1 MRKNKAL
8 LKRAA
13 SLFTALVMLA
23 GSATYAQEEQTSQEV
38 LSQEML
44 SESSSE
50 LSEELVNG
58 TDPEILEL
66 TSETITESI
75 EEQTQEA
82 ESESTQ
88 EQTQE
93 AESESVQE
101 QTQEVESEST
111 QEQTQE
117 VESESTQEQTQE
129 VESESTQEQ
138 TQETASESIEE
149 QTQETVN
156 ENLPELVQESNSE
169 DETTECSTD
178 AFVDSTDEDMDSD
191 IYEIGDEFVKT
202 FSFDMIVD
210 RNPIYLGMAG
220 ISTATGNY
228 YDQLDA
234 TSKRIYNAIY
244 EANKSSAST
253 AKMKLNLTKIFEN
266 QKVTKGTNGKAV
278 YSEETK
284 QAIFAWLGSY
294 VTPAYLALT
303 YDHPEL
309 VWLSGAKYTIGYSVY
324 TPWFEE
330 GETSI
335 ITDLELAG
343 STFTITPTKD
353 TGALTASNVNP
364 LFDGTKSQIDAM
376 LPANATTY
384 DKVKAV
390 HDKICSMVSYENSTQ
405 NIGNPYYQ
413 TPYSLYYDA
422 DGDGKI
428 ETVCAG
434 YAKMMKLQCNKY
446 GIPCVLVTGVTDSG
460 EYHMWNYIQMEN
472 GVWYAVDA
480 TWDDQ
485 STTMYDFFLVG
496 SETYS
501 SAAFG
506 TKKFGNTHIPSGKWT
521 TSADCVFLYP
531 VFSQTA
537 YAGQNTVTSKN
548 GLLKDSDGVW
558 RYYTNNQVDTSY
570 TGFAASGSDQ
580 VYLINGVQNTSYS
593 GLIYNGGNWY
603 YVQKGVRNTAY
614 SGLSVYNGS
623 WYYVKGGTA
632 DWSYTGLAQYNGVW
646 YYVRQG
652 SVDWEYTGLCQYDTI
667 WFYIKNGALDWN
679 YTGLCQHS
687 GVWYYITK
695 GQVNWNYTGSCI
707 YNGKSYYVEKGV
719 LNWKY
724 NSTAVYSSASY
735 TADLMNVALSQYQ
748 AEEVTVDETNIY
760 SADTEPEST
769 QTEEQESHEAEELNE
784 TETFETEEQTQE
796 QTEESVSQTEVAV
809 QEESTVQ
816 YSLLE
821 RIEEYLI
828 KFITYIVKLAAA
840 YIGIT
845 L

>member
-13 SLFTALVMLA
+13 SLFTAFVMLA
-23 GSATYAQEEQTSQEV
+23 GSATYAQEKQTSQEV

-93 AESESVQE
+93 AESES
-101 QTQEVESEST
+101 
-111 QEQTQE
+111 
-117 VESESTQEQTQE
+117 
-129 VESESTQEQ
+129 TQEQ
-138 TQETASESIEE
+138 TQETASESIEEQTQEAESESTQE

-220 ISTATGNY
+220 ISTA
-228 YDQLDA
+228 
-234 TSKRIYNAIY
+234 
-244 EANKSSAST
+244 
-253 AKMKLNLTKIFEN
+253 KMKLNLTKIFEN
-266 QKVTKGTNGKAV
+266 QKVTKGANGKAV

-284 QAIFAWLGSY
+284 QAIFAWLSSY

-324 TPWFEE
+324 TPLFES
-330 GETSI
+330 GEISI

-343 STFTITPTKD
+343 STFTIIPTKD
-353 TGALTASNVNP
+353 TGVLTGSKVNP

-390 HDKICSMVSYENSTQ
+390 HDKICSMVSYENNMQ

-460 EYHMWNYIQMEN
+460 EYHMWNYVQMEN

-506 TKKFGNTHIPSGKWT
+506 TKKFVTTHVPSGKWT
-521 TSADCVFLYP
+521 TSADCVFSYP
-531 VFSQTA
+531 ILSTTA
-537 YAGQNTVTSKN
+537 YKSNISVVQEGLVQNT
-548 GLLKDSDGVW
+548 DGSW
-558 RYYTNNQVDTSY
+558 SYYKNNQIDSNY
-570 TGFAASGSDQ
+570 TDLVQCGND
-580 VYLINGVQNTSYS
+580 LIYIKNGVQNTSFTN
-593 GLIYNGGNWY
+593 LLNIKNKWY
-603 YVQKGVRNTAY
+603 YVVKGKVDKSYT
-614 SGLSVYNGS
+614 GLVLYYGTWYYIKQGVLDWNYTGLCLYGGT
-623 WYYVKGGTA
+623 WYYVK
-632 DWSYTGLAQYNGVW
+632 
-646 YYVRQG
+646 
-652 SVDWEYTGLCQYDTI
+652 
-667 WFYIKNGALDWN
+667 KGALDWN
-679 YTGLCQHS
+679 YTGLCLY
-687 GVWYYITK
+687 GGTWYYVKK
-695 GQVNWNYTGSCI
+695 GALDWNYTGVCDYYGTNYYI
-707 YNGKSYYVEKGV
+707 IKGALNWGYNGTITWNGKKHSVVWGV
-719 LNWKY
+719 
-724 NSTAVYSSASY
+724 
-735 TADLMNVALSQYQ
+735 
-748 AEEVTVDETNIY
+748 
-760 SADTEPEST
+760 
-769 QTEEQESHEAEELNE
+769 
-784 TETFETEEQTQE
+784 
-796 QTEESVSQTEVAV
+796 
-809 QEESTVQ
+809 
-816 YSLLE
+816 
-821 RIEEYLI
+821 
-828 KFITYIVKLAAA
+828 VK
-840 YIGIT
+840 
-845 L
+845 

>member
-1 MRKNKAL
+1 MRKNKVL

-13 SLFTALVMLA
+13 SLFTAFVILA

-38 LSQEML
+38 LSQEIL

-93 AESESVQE
+93 
-101 QTQEVESEST
+101 VESEST
-111 QEQTQE
+111 Q
-117 VESESTQEQTQE
+117 
-129 VESESTQEQ
+129 
-138 TQETASESIEE
+138 E

-266 QKVTKGTNGKAV
+266 QKVTKGANGKAV

-324 TPWFEE
+324 TPLFES

-353 TGALTASNVNP
+353 TGVLTGSKVNP

-390 HDKICSMVSYENSTQ
+390 HDKICSMVSYENNTQ

-460 EYHMWNYIQMEN
+460 EYHMWNYVQMEN
-472 GVWYAVDA
+472 GIWYAVDA

-735 TADLMNVALSQYQ
+735 TVDLMNVALSQGQ
-748 AEEVTVDETNIY
+748 AEEITVDETNIY

-769 QTEEQESHEAEELNE
+769 QAAEQVQESHEAEESNDPEMLE
-784 TETFETEEQTQE
+784 TEAQTQ
-796 QTEESVSQTEVAV
+796 ESVSQTEVAV

>member
-93 AESESVQE
+93 A
-101 QTQEVESEST
+101 
-111 QEQTQE
+111 
-117 VESESTQEQTQE
+117 ESESTQEQTQE

>member
-1 MRKNKAL
+1 M
-8 LKRAA
+8 
-13 SLFTALVMLA
+13 
-23 GSATYAQEEQTSQEV
+23 
-38 LSQEML
+38 
-44 SESSSE
+44 
-50 LSEELVNG
+50 
-58 TDPEILEL
+58 
-66 TSETITESI
+66 
-75 EEQTQEA
+75 
-82 ESESTQ
+82 
-88 EQTQE
+88 
-93 AESESVQE
+93 
-101 QTQEVESEST
+101 
-111 QEQTQE
+111 
-117 VESESTQEQTQE
+117 
-129 VESESTQEQ
+129 
-138 TQETASESIEE
+138 
-149 QTQETVN
+149 
-156 ENLPELVQESNSE
+156 PELVQESNSE

-253 AKMKLNLTKIFEN
+253 AKMKLNLTRIFEN
-266 QKVTKGTNGKAV
+266 QKVTKGANGKAV

-284 QAIFAWLGSY
+284 QAIFAWLSSY

-324 TPWFEE
+324 TPLFES
-330 GETSI
+330 GEISI

-353 TGALTASNVNP
+353 TGVLTGSKVNP

-390 HDKICSMVSYENSTQ
+390 HDKICSMVSYENNMQ

-460 EYHMWNYIQMEN
+460 EYHMWNYVQMEN

-521 TSADCVFLYP
+521 TSADCVFSYP
-531 VFSQTA
+531 ILRTTA
-537 YAGQNTVTSKN
+537 YKSNISVVQEGLVQNT
-548 GLLKDSDGVW
+548 DGSW
-558 RYYTNNQVDTSY
+558 SYYKNNQIDSNY
-570 TGFAASGSDQ
+570 TDLVQCGND
-580 VYLINGVQNTSYS
+580 LIYIKNGVQNTSFTN
-593 GLIYNGGNWY
+593 LLNIKNKWY
-603 YVQKGVRNTAY
+603 YVVKGKVDKSYTGLVLYYGTWYYIKKGVLDWNYTGLCLY
-614 SGLSVYNGS
+614 SGT
-623 WYYVKGGTA
+623 WYYVK
-632 DWSYTGLAQYNGVW
+632 
-646 YYVRQG
+646 
-652 SVDWEYTGLCQYDTI
+652 
-667 WFYIKNGALDWN
+667 KGALDWN
-679 YTGLCQHS
+679 YTGLCLYS
-687 GVWYYITK
+687 GTWYYVKK
-695 GQVNWNYTGSCI
+695 GALDWNYTGLCLYSGTWYYVKKGALDWNYTGLCLYSGTWYYVKKGALDWNYTGLCLYGGTWYYVKKGALDWNYTGLCLYGGTWYYVKRGALDWNYTGVCDYYGTTYYI
-707 YNGKSYYVEKGV
+707 INGVLKWKYSGKVICNGKTYNVVNGV
-719 LNWKY
+719 
-724 NSTAVYSSASY
+724 A
-735 TADLMNVALSQYQ
+735 
-748 AEEVTVDETNIY
+748 
-760 SADTEPEST
+760 
-769 QTEEQESHEAEELNE
+769 
-784 TETFETEEQTQE
+784 
-796 QTEESVSQTEVAV
+796 
-809 QEESTVQ
+809 
-816 YSLLE
+816 
-821 RIEEYLI
+821 
-828 KFITYIVKLAAA
+828 KLQMKK
-840 YIGIT
+840 
-845 L
+845 

>member
-13 SLFTALVMLA
+13 SLFTAFVMLA

-82 ESESTQ
+82 ESESAQ

-93 AESESVQE
+93 AESES
-101 QTQEVESEST
+101 TQ
-111 QEQTQE
+111 
-117 VESESTQEQTQE
+117 
-129 VESESTQEQ
+129 
-138 TQETASESIEE
+138 E

-220 ISTATGNY
+220 ISSATGNY

-266 QKVTKGTNGKAV
+266 QKVTKGANGKAV

-324 TPWFEE
+324 TPLFES

-353 TGALTASNVNP
+353 TGVLTGSKVNP

-390 HDKICSMVSYENSTQ
+390 HDKICSMVSYENNTQ

-460 EYHMWNYIQMEN
+460 EYHMWNYVQMEN
-472 GVWYAVDA
+472 GIWYAVDA

-735 TADLMNVALSQYQ
+735 TVDLMNVALSQGQ
-748 AEEVTVDETNIY
+748 AEEITVDETNIY

-769 QTEEQESHEAEELNE
+769 QAAEQVQESHEAEESNDPEMLE
-784 TETFETEEQTQE
+784 TEAQTQ
-796 QTEESVSQTEVAV
+796 ESVSQTEVAV

>member
-13 SLFTALVMLA
+13 SLFTAFVMLA

-82 ESESTQ
+82 
-88 EQTQE
+88 
-93 AESESVQE
+93 
-101 QTQEVESEST
+101 
-111 QEQTQE
+111 
-117 VESESTQEQTQE
+117 ESESTQEQTQE

-603 YVQKGVRNTAY
+603 YVQQGVRNTAY

>member
-82 ESESTQ
+82 
-88 EQTQE
+88 
-93 AESESVQE
+93 
-101 QTQEVESEST
+101 ESEST

-353 TGALTASNVNP
+353 TGALTASKVNP

-390 HDKICSMVSYENSTQ
+390 HDKICSMVSYENNTQ

>member
-1 MRKNKAL
+1 MRKNKVL

-23 GSATYAQEEQTSQEV
+23 GSSTYAQEEQTTQEV

-44 SESSSE
+44 SET
-50 LSEELVNG
+50 VNG
-58 TDPEILEL
+58 TDSEILEL

-82 ESESTQ
+82 ESESAQEQTQEAESESTQ

-93 AESESVQE
+93 AESESA
-101 QTQEVESEST
+101 
-111 QEQTQE
+111 
-117 VESESTQEQTQE
+117 
-129 VESESTQEQ
+129 QEQ
-138 TQETASESIEE
+138 TQETES
-149 QTQETVN
+149 
-156 ENLPELVQESNSE
+156 ENLPELVQESSSE

-202 FSFDMIVD
+202 FSLDMIVD

-244 EANKSSAST
+244 EANKNSAST
-253 AKMKLNLTKIFEN
+253 AKLKLNLTKIFEN
-266 QKVTKGTNGKAV
+266 QKVTKGANGKAV

-284 QAIFAWLGSY
+284 KAIFAWLGSY

-309 VWLSGAKYTIGYSVY
+309 VWLSGAKYTIGYTVY

-330 GETSI
+330 DEVSI

-353 TGALTASNVNP
+353 TGVLTASNVNP
-364 LFDGTKSQIDAM
+364 LFDGTKSQVDAM

-485 STTMYDFFLVG
+485 STIMYDFFLVG

-506 TKKFGNTHIPSGKWT
+506 TKKFGTTHIPSGKWT

-593 GLIYNGGNWY
+593 GLIYNGGSWY

-679 YTGLCQHS
+679 YIGLCQHS

-724 NSTAVYSSASY
+724 NSAAVYSSASY

-769 QTEEQESHEAEELNE
+769 QTEEQEQESHGAEELNE
-784 TETFETEEQTQE
+784 PETLETEAQTQE
-796 QTEESVSQTEVAV
+796 QTQESVSHTEVAV

-840 YIGIT
+840 YIGIA

>member
-1 MRKNKAL
+1 MRKNKVL

-23 GSATYAQEEQTSQEV
+23 GLSTYAQEEQTTQEV

-44 SESSSE
+44 SET
-50 LSEELVNG
+50 VNG

-82 ESESTQ
+82 VSES
-88 EQTQE
+88 
-93 AESESVQE
+93 A
-101 QTQEVESEST
+101 
-111 QEQTQE
+111 
-117 VESESTQEQTQE
+117 
-129 VESESTQEQ
+129 QEQ
-138 TQETASESIEE
+138 TQETVS
-149 QTQETVN
+149 
-156 ENLPELVQESNSE
+156 ENLPELVQESSSE

-178 AFVDSTDEDMDSD
+178 AFVDSTDEDMDSN

-202 FSFDMIVD
+202 FSIDMIVD

-244 EANKSSAST
+244 EANKNSAST

-266 QKVTKGTNGKAV
+266 QKVTKGANGKAV

-284 QAIFAWLGSY
+284 KAIFAWLGSY

-309 VWLSGAKYTIGYSVY
+309 VWLSGAKYTIGYTVY

-330 GETSI
+330 DEVSI

-353 TGALTASNVNP
+353 TGVLTASSVNP

-405 NIGNPYYQ
+405 NIGNQYYQ

-460 EYHMWNYIQMEN
+460 EYHMWNYVQMEN

-485 STTMYDFFLVG
+485 STIMYDFFLVG

-506 TKKFGNTHIPSGKWT
+506 TKKFGTTHIPSGKWT

-593 GLIYNGGNWY
+593 GLIYNGGSWY

-724 NSTAVYSSASY
+724 NSATVYSSASY
-735 TADLMNVALSQYQ
+735 TADLMNAALSQYQ

-769 QTEEQESHEAEELNE
+769 QTEEQEQESHGAEELNE
-784 TETFETEEQTQE
+784 PETFETEAQTQE
-796 QTEESVSQTEVAV
+796 SVSHTEVAV

-840 YIGIT
+840 YIGIA

>member
-13 SLFTALVMLA
+13 SLFTAFVMLA

-93 AESESVQE
+93 A
-101 QTQEVESEST
+101 
-111 QEQTQE
+111 
-117 VESESTQEQTQE
+117 
-129 VESESTQEQ
+129 ESESTQEQ

-253 AKMKLNLTKIFEN
+253 AKMKLNLTRIFEN
-266 QKVTKGTNGKAV
+266 QKVTKGANGKAV

-284 QAIFAWLGSY
+284 QAIFAWLSSY

-324 TPWFEE
+324 TPLFES
-330 GETSI
+330 GEISI

-353 TGALTASNVNP
+353 TGVLTGSKVNP

-390 HDKICSMVSYENSTQ
+390 HDKICSMVSYENNMQ

-460 EYHMWNYIQMEN
+460 EYHMWNYVQMEN

-485 STTMYDFFLVG
+485 STIMYDFFLVG

-506 TKKFGNTHIPSGKWT
+506 TKKFVTTHIPSGKWT
-521 TSADCVFLYP
+521 TSADCVFSYP
-531 VFSQTA
+531 ILRTTA
-537 YAGQNTVTSKN
+537 YKSNISVVQEGLVQNT
-548 GLLKDSDGVW
+548 DGSW
-558 RYYTNNQVDTSY
+558 SYYKNNQIDSNY
-570 TGFAASGSDQ
+570 TDLVQCGNDL
-580 VYLINGVQNTSYS
+580 VYIKNGVQNTSFTN
-593 GLIYNGGNWY
+593 LLNIKNKWY
-603 YVQKGVRNTAY
+603 YVVKGKVDKSYTGLVLYYGTWYYIKKGVLDWNYTGLCLY
-614 SGLSVYNGS
+614 SGT
-623 WYYVKGGTA
+623 WYYVK
-632 DWSYTGLAQYNGVW
+632 
-646 YYVRQG
+646 
-652 SVDWEYTGLCQYDTI
+652 
-667 WFYIKNGALDWN
+667 KGALDWN
-679 YTGLCQHS
+679 YTGLCLYS
-687 GVWYYITK
+687 GTWYYVKK
-695 GQVNWNYTGSCI
+695 GALDWNYTGLCLYSGTWYYVKKGALDWNYTGLCLYGGTWYYVKKGALDWNYTGVCDYYGTTYYI
-707 YNGKSYYVEKGV
+707 INGVLKWKYSGKVICNGKTYNVVNGV
-719 LNWKY
+719 
-724 NSTAVYSSASY
+724 A
-735 TADLMNVALSQYQ
+735 
-748 AEEVTVDETNIY
+748 
-760 SADTEPEST
+760 
-769 QTEEQESHEAEELNE
+769 
-784 TETFETEEQTQE
+784 
-796 QTEESVSQTEVAV
+796 
-809 QEESTVQ
+809 
-816 YSLLE
+816 
-821 RIEEYLI
+821 
-828 KFITYIVKLAAA
+828 KLQMKK
-840 YIGIT
+840 
-845 L
+845 

>member
-82 ESESTQ
+82 
-88 EQTQE
+88 
-93 AESESVQE
+93 
-101 QTQEVESEST
+101 
-111 QEQTQE
+111 
-117 VESESTQEQTQE
+117 ESESTQEQTQE

-266 QKVTKGTNGKAV
+266 QKVTKGANGKAV

-390 HDKICSMVSYENSTQ
+390 HDKICSMVSYENNMQ

-460 EYHMWNYIQMEN
+460 EYHMWNYVQMEN

>member
-75 EEQTQEA
+75 E
-82 ESESTQ
+82 
-88 EQTQE
+88 
-93 AESESVQE
+93 
-101 QTQEVESEST
+101 
-111 QEQTQE
+111 EQTQE

-309 VWLSGAKYTIGYSVY
+309 VWLSGAKYTIGFSVY

-460 EYHMWNYIQMEN
+460 EYHLWTYIQMEN

-531 VFSQTA
+531 VFSKTA

-548 GLLKDSDGVW
+548 GLLKDSEGVW
-558 RYYTNNQVDTSY
+558 RYYPNNQVDTRY
-570 TGFAASGSDQ
+570 TGFAASGSAQ

-632 DWSYTGLAQYNGVW
+632 DWSYTGLAQYTGVW
-646 YYVRQG
+646 YYVRQR
-652 SVDWEYTGLCQYDTI
+652 SVDCEYNVLCQYDTI

>member
-82 ESESTQ
+82 
-88 EQTQE
+88 
-93 AESESVQE
+93 
-101 QTQEVESEST
+101 ESEST

-253 AKMKLNLTKIFEN
+253 AKMKLKLTKIFEN

-521 TSADCVFLYP
+521 TSADCVFSYP
-531 VFSQTA
+531 ILSTTVYKSNISVVQE
-537 YAGQNTVTSKN
+537 GLVQNT
-548 GLLKDSDGVW
+548 DGSW
-558 RYYTNNQVDTSY
+558 SYYKNNQIDSNY
-570 TGFAASGSDQ
+570 TDLVQCGND
-580 VYLINGVQNTSYS
+580 LIYIKNGVQNTSFTN
-593 GLIYNGGNWY
+593 LLNIKNKWY
-603 YVQKGVRNTAY
+603 YVVKGKVDKSYTGLVLYYGTWYYIKQGVLDWNYTGLCLY
-614 SGLSVYNGS
+614 SGT
-623 WYYVKGGTA
+623 WYYVK
-632 DWSYTGLAQYNGVW
+632 
-646 YYVRQG
+646 
-652 SVDWEYTGLCQYDTI
+652 
-667 WFYIKNGALDWN
+667 KGALDWN
-679 YTGLCQHS
+679 YTGLCLYS
-687 GVWYYITK
+687 GTWYYVKK
-695 GQVNWNYTGSCI
+695 GALDWNYTGLCLYSGTWYYVKKGALDWNYTGLCLYGGTWYYVKKGALDWNYTGVCDYYGTTYYI
-707 YNGKSYYVEKGV
+707 INGVLKWNYSGKVICNGKTYNVVNGV
-719 LNWKY
+719 
-724 NSTAVYSSASY
+724 A
-735 TADLMNVALSQYQ
+735 
-748 AEEVTVDETNIY
+748 
-760 SADTEPEST
+760 
-769 QTEEQESHEAEELNE
+769 
-784 TETFETEEQTQE
+784 
-796 QTEESVSQTEVAV
+796 
-809 QEESTVQ
+809 
-816 YSLLE
+816 
-821 RIEEYLI
+821 
-828 KFITYIVKLAAA
+828 KL
-840 YIGIT
+840 
-845 L
+845 

>member
-82 ESESTQ
+82 
-88 EQTQE
+88 
-93 AESESVQE
+93 
-101 QTQEVESEST
+101 
-111 QEQTQE
+111 
-117 VESESTQEQTQE
+117 ESESTQEQTQE

-724 NSTAVYSSASY
+724 NSAAVYSSASY

>member
-13 SLFTALVMLA
+13 SLFTAFVMLA
-23 GSATYAQEEQTSQEV
+23 GSATYAQEKQTSQEV

-82 ESESTQ
+82 
-88 EQTQE
+88 
-93 AESESVQE
+93 
-101 QTQEVESEST
+101 
-111 QEQTQE
+111 
-117 VESESTQEQTQE
+117 
-129 VESESTQEQ
+129 
-138 TQETASESIEE
+138 
-149 QTQETVN
+149 VN

-266 QKVTKGTNGKAV
+266 QKVTKGANGKAV

-284 QAIFAWLGSY
+284 QAIFAWLSSY

-324 TPWFEE
+324 TPLFES
-330 GETSI
+330 GEISI

-343 STFTITPTKD
+343 STFTIIPTKD
-353 TGALTASNVNP
+353 TGVLTGSKVNP

-390 HDKICSMVSYENSTQ
+390 HEKICSMVSYENNTQ

-460 EYHMWNYIQMEN
+460 EYHMWNYVQMEN

-603 YVQKGVRNTAY
+603 YVQKGVRNTVY

-735 TADLMNVALSQYQ
+735 TVDLMNVALSQGQ
-748 AEEVTVDETNIY
+748 AEEITVDETNIY

-769 QTEEQESHEAEELNE
+769 QAAEQVQESHEAEESNDPEMLE
-784 TETFETEEQTQE
+784 TEAQTQ
-796 QTEESVSQTEVAV
+796 ESVSQTEVAV

>member
-82 ESESTQ
+82 
-88 EQTQE
+88 
-93 AESESVQE
+93 
-101 QTQEVESEST
+101 ESEST

-220 ISTATGNY
+220 ISSATGNY

-253 AKMKLNLTKIFEN
+253 AKMKLKLTKIFEN
-266 QKVTKGTNGKAV
+266 QKVTKGANGKAV

-324 TPWFEE
+324 TPLFES
-330 GETSI
+330 GEISI

-353 TGALTASNVNP
+353 TGVLTGSKVNP

-390 HDKICSMVSYENSTQ
+390 HDKICSMVSYENNTQ
-405 NIGNPYYQ
+405 NIGNQYYQ

-460 EYHMWNYIQMEN
+460 EYHMWNYVQMEN

-521 TSADCVFLYP
+521 TSADCVFSYP
-531 VFSQTA
+531 ILSTTVYKSNISVVQE
-537 YAGQNTVTSKN
+537 GLVQNT
-548 GLLKDSDGVW
+548 DGSW
-558 RYYTNNQVDTSY
+558 SYYKNNQIDSNY
-570 TGFAASGSDQ
+570 TDLVQCGND
-580 VYLINGVQNTSYS
+580 LIYIKNGVQNTSFTN
-593 GLIYNGGNWY
+593 LLNIKNKWY
-603 YVQKGVRNTAY
+603 YVVKGKVDKSYTGLVLYYGTWYYIKQGVLDWNYTGLCLY
-614 SGLSVYNGS
+614 SGT
-623 WYYVKGGTA
+623 WYYVK
-632 DWSYTGLAQYNGVW
+632 
-646 YYVRQG
+646 
-652 SVDWEYTGLCQYDTI
+652 
-667 WFYIKNGALDWN
+667 KGALDWN
-679 YTGLCQHS
+679 YTGLCLY
-687 GVWYYITK
+687 GGTWYYVKK
-695 GQVNWNYTGSCI
+695 GALDWNYTGVCDYYGTTYYIINGVLKWNYSGKVIC
-707 YNGKSYYVEKGV
+707 NGKTYNVVNGV
-719 LNWKY
+719 
-724 NSTAVYSSASY
+724 A
-735 TADLMNVALSQYQ
+735 
-748 AEEVTVDETNIY
+748 
-760 SADTEPEST
+760 
-769 QTEEQESHEAEELNE
+769 
-784 TETFETEEQTQE
+784 
-796 QTEESVSQTEVAV
+796 
-809 QEESTVQ
+809 
-816 YSLLE
+816 
-821 RIEEYLI
+821 
-828 KFITYIVKLAAA
+828 KL
-840 YIGIT
+840 
-845 L
+845 

>member
-13 SLFTALVMLA
+13 SLFTAFVMLA

-44 SESSSE
+44 LESSSE

-75 EEQTQEA
+75 EEQTQKA

-93 AESESVQE
+93 A
-101 QTQEVESEST
+101 
-111 QEQTQE
+111 
-117 VESESTQEQTQE
+117 
-129 VESESTQEQ
+129 ESESTQEQ

>member
-13 SLFTALVMLA
+13 SLFTAFVMLA

-82 ESESTQ
+82 
-88 EQTQE
+88 
-93 AESESVQE
+93 
-101 QTQEVESEST
+101 ESEST

-460 EYHMWNYIQMEN
+460 EYHMWNYVQMEN

-724 NSTAVYSSASY
+724 NSAAVYSSASY
-735 TADLMNVALSQYQ
+735 TADLMNAALSQYQ
-748 AEEVTVDETNIY
+748 AEEVTIDETNIY

-769 QTEEQESHEAEELNE
+769 QTEEQESHEAEKLNE
-784 TETFETEEQTQE
+784 PETFETEAQTQE

>member
-1 MRKNKAL
+1 MRKSKVL

-13 SLFTALVMLA
+13 SLFTAFVMLA
-23 GSATYAQEEQTSQEV
+23 GSATYAQEEQTTQEV

-50 LSEELVNG
+50 LSEELVDG

-82 ESESTQ
+82 ESESAQ

-93 AESESVQE
+93 AV
-101 QTQEVESEST
+101 
-111 QEQTQE
+111 
-117 VESESTQEQTQE
+117 
-129 VESESTQEQ
+129 SESTQEQ
-138 TQETASESIEE
+138 TQETESESAQE
-149 QTQETVN
+149 QTQETVS
-156 ENLPELVQESNSE
+156 ENLPELVQESSSE

-202 FSFDMIVD
+202 FSLDMIVD

-244 EANKSSAST
+244 EANKNSAST

-266 QKVTKGTNGKAV
+266 QKVTKGANGKAV

-284 QAIFAWLGSY
+284 KAIFAWLGSY

-309 VWLSGAKYTIGYSVY
+309 VWLSGAKYTIGYTVY

-353 TGALTASNVNP
+353 TGVLTASNVNP

-485 STTMYDFFLVG
+485 STIMYDFFLVG

-506 TKKFGNTHIPSGKWT
+506 TKKFGTTHIPSGKWT

-593 GLIYNGGNWY
+593 GLIYNGGSWY

-724 NSTAVYSSASY
+724 NSAAVYSSASY
-735 TADLMNVALSQYQ
+735 TADLMNAALSQYQ

-769 QTEEQESHEAEELNE
+769 QTEEQEQESHGAEELNE
-784 TETFETEEQTQE
+784 PEMLETEAQTQE
-796 QTEESVSQTEVAV
+796 SVSHTEVAV

-840 YIGIT
+840 YIGIA

>member
-1 MRKNKAL
+1 MRKNKVL
-8 LKRAA
+8 LKQAA

-23 GSATYAQEEQTSQEV
+23 GSSTYAQEEQTTQEV

-44 SESSSE
+44 SET
-50 LSEELVNG
+50 VNG

-82 ESESTQ
+82 VSESTQ

-93 AESESVQE
+93 AESES
-101 QTQEVESEST
+101 
-111 QEQTQE
+111 
-117 VESESTQEQTQE
+117 
-129 VESESTQEQ
+129 TQEQ
-138 TQETASESIEE
+138 TQETVS
-149 QTQETVN
+149 
-156 ENLPELVQESNSE
+156 ENLPELVQESSSE

-202 FSFDMIVD
+202 FSLDMIVD

-244 EANKSSAST
+244 EANKNSAST

-266 QKVTKGTNGKAV
+266 QKVTKGANGKAV
-278 YSEETK
+278 YLEETK

-353 TGALTASNVNP
+353 TGVLTASSVNP

-405 NIGNPYYQ
+405 NIGNQYYQ

-460 EYHMWNYIQMEN
+460 EYHMWNYVQMEN

-485 STTMYDFFLVG
+485 STIMYDFFLVG

-506 TKKFGNTHIPSGKWT
+506 TKKFGTTHIPSGKWT

-531 VFSQTA
+531 IFSQTA

-593 GLIYNGGNWY
+593 GLIYNGGSWY

-724 NSTAVYSSASY
+724 NSAAVYSSASY
-735 TADLMNVALSQYQ
+735 TADLMNAALSQYQ

-769 QTEEQESHEAEELNE
+769 QTEEQEQESHGAEELNE
-784 TETFETEEQTQE
+784 PETLETEAQTQE
-796 QTEESVSQTEVAV
+796 QTQESVSHTEVAV

-840 YIGIT
+840 YIGSA

>member
-13 SLFTALVMLA
+13 SLFTAFVMLA

-82 ESESTQ
+82 
-88 EQTQE
+88 
-93 AESESVQE
+93 
-101 QTQEVESEST
+101 ESEST

-796 QTEESVSQTEVAV
+796 QTEKSVSQTEVAV

>member
-82 ESESTQ
+82 
-88 EQTQE
+88 
-93 AESESVQE
+93 
-101 QTQEVESEST
+101 ESEST

-724 NSTAVYSSASY
+724 NSTAVYNSASY

>member
-13 SLFTALVMLA
+13 SLFTAFVMLA

-38 LSQEML
+38 LSQEIL

-88 EQTQE
+88 EQIQE
-93 AESESVQE
+93 AESES
-101 QTQEVESEST
+101 TQ
-111 QEQTQE
+111 
-117 VESESTQEQTQE
+117 
-129 VESESTQEQ
+129 
-138 TQETASESIEE
+138 E

-220 ISTATGNY
+220 ISSATGNY

-266 QKVTKGTNGKAV
+266 QKVTKGANGKAV

-324 TPWFEE
+324 TPLFES
-330 GETSI
+330 GEISI

-353 TGALTASNVNP
+353 TGVLTGSKVNP

-390 HDKICSMVSYENSTQ
+390 HDKICSMVSYENNTQ

-460 EYHMWNYIQMEN
+460 EYHMWNYVQMEN

-570 TGFAASGSDQ
+570 TGFATSGSDQ

-735 TADLMNVALSQYQ
+735 TVDLMNVALSQGQ
-748 AEEVTVDETNIY
+748 AEEVTIDETNIY

-769 QTEEQESHEAEELNE
+769 QAAEQVQESHEAEESNDPEMLE
-784 TETFETEEQTQE
+784 TEAQTQ
-796 QTEESVSQTEVAV
+796 ESVSQAEVAV

>member
-82 ESESTQ
+82 
-88 EQTQE
+88 
-93 AESESVQE
+93 
-101 QTQEVESEST
+101 
-111 QEQTQE
+111 
-117 VESESTQEQTQE
+117 ESESTQEQTQE

-724 NSTAVYSSASY
+724 NSAAVYSSASY
-735 TADLMNVALSQYQ
+735 TVDLMNVALSQYQ
-748 AEEVTVDETNIY
+748 AEEVTIDETNIY

-769 QTEEQESHEAEELNE
+769 QTEEKESYEAEKLNE
-784 TETFETEEQTQE
+784 PETFETEAQTQE

>member
-1 MRKNKAL
+1 MRKNKVL

-23 GSATYAQEEQTSQEV
+23 GLSTYAQEEQTTQEV

-44 SESSSE
+44 SET
-50 LSEELVNG
+50 VNG

-82 ESESTQ
+82 VSESAQ

-93 AESESVQE
+93 A
-101 QTQEVESEST
+101 ESEST

-117 VESESTQEQTQE
+117 VESESA
-129 VESESTQEQ
+129 QEQ
-138 TQETASESIEE
+138 TQETVS
-149 QTQETVN
+149 
-156 ENLPELVQESNSE
+156 ENLPELVQESSSE

-202 FSFDMIVD
+202 FSLDMVVD

-244 EANKSSAST
+244 EANKNSAST
-253 AKMKLNLTKIFEN
+253 AKLKLNLTKIFEN
-266 QKVTKGTNGKAV
+266 QKVIKGANGKAV
-278 YSEETK
+278 YLEETK
-284 QAIFAWLGSY
+284 KAIFAWLGSY

-485 STTMYDFFLVG
+485 STIMYDFFLVG

-506 TKKFGNTHIPSGKWT
+506 TKKFGTTHIPSGKWT

-570 TGFAASGSDQ
+570 TGFVASGSDQ

-593 GLIYNGGNWY
+593 GLIYNGGSWY

-623 WYYVKGGTA
+623 WYYVKGGTT

-724 NSTAVYSSASY
+724 NSATVYSSASY
-735 TADLMNVALSQYQ
+735 TADLMNAALSQYQ

-769 QTEEQESHEAEELNE
+769 QTEEQEQESHGAEELNE
-784 TETFETEEQTQE
+784 PETLETEAQTQE
-796 QTEESVSQTEVAV
+796 QTQESVSHTEVAV